1 MDLLLPQA
9 YLIGL
14 IVLLGGAAV
23 VIGLQVWRVRAD
35 EVRLAKLEIKV
46 KEDSKDSATLYELAS
61 VQLRKRLYD
70 QAVDT
75 LKLALKRSDGEP
87 GEARAL
93 MQNALGFALAAQGNH
108 AAAIRHYKSAL
119 QAKADYPVA
128 LNNLGYAL
136 ERQSLPEE
144 ARQAYSQALAL
155 DPGNKTTSKRLKL
168 LDRRFPAETVEAG
181 WPGPGDGPNSRA
193 LSLNQERR
201 LRSEESV
208 LRLPLQQPLN
218 LKAPR

>member
-168 LDRRFPAETVEAG
+168 LDRRFPAETVETAG
-181 WPGPGDGPNSRA
+181 PAQGMAPTAG
-193 LSLNQERR
+193 
-201 LRSEESV
+201 RSASTKNDTSGQKK
-208 LRLPLQQPLN
+208 PS
-218 LKAPR
+218 